1 MCHLLY
7 YCLYFQRWGAK
18 PRRFLMSF
26 QLTLSCEVA
35 DNHSALRGCDYGA
48 KKAFRGLPLGH
59 PCLMRGARTPLA
71 TEEKRAFR
79 GLPLGHPCPM
89 RGARTPLA
97 TEGKRPSG
105 WPLRPHARASMAM
118 PSRPLNISRASAPRR
133 LCVEKRIEE
142 NNSQESVP
150 TISRNIICYCWMKL
164 LFIVAYCFPA
174 SGSWNYGHNGR
185 SALATL
191 LRAKRVWRIC
201 VKEEYRSD
209 RIIYVICVNKD

>member
-7 YCLYFQRWGAK
+7 YCLYFQRRGAK

-35 DNHSALRGCDYGA
+35 DNHNALRGCDYGA

-105 WPLRPHARASMAM
+105 WPLRTLESTKLGACAVRAPLRPHARASMAM
-118 PSRPLNISRASAPRR
+118 PSRPLIISRASASRR
-133 LCVEKRIEE
+133 LCIEKRIEE

-150 TISRNIICYCWMKL
+150 TISINIFCYC
-164 LFIVAYCFPA
+164 
-174 SGSWNYGHNGR
+174 
-185 SALATL
+185 
-191 LRAKRVWRIC
+191 
-201 VKEEYRSD
+201 
-209 RIIYVICVNKD
+209 

>member
-7 YCLYFQRWGAK
+7 YCLYFQRRGAE
-18 PRRFLMSF
+18 PRRFLRSF

-35 DNHSALRGCDYGA
+35 DNHSASRGCDYGA

-79 GLPLGHPCPM
+79 GLPLGNPCPM

-105 WPLRPHARASMAM
+105 WEILCELWRARSLALAPFVRPCGLTEGQWLCLRVLSISPEPLR
-118 PSRPLNISRASAPRR
+118 LGASA
-133 LCVEKRIEE
+133 LK
-142 NNSQESVP
+142 
-150 TISRNIICYCWMKL
+150 
-164 LFIVAYCFPA
+164 
-174 SGSWNYGHNGR
+174 
-185 SALATL
+185 
-191 LRAKRVWRIC
+191 
-201 VKEEYRSD
+201 KE
-209 RIIYVICVNKD
+209 

>member
-1 MCHLLY
+1 MRPNILRHYGTYLEVMCHLLY
-7 YCLYFQRWGAK
+7 YCLYFQRRGAK
-18 PRRFLMSF
+18 PRRLLMSF

-48 KKAFRGLPLGH
+48 
-59 PCLMRGARTPLA
+59 
-71 TEEKRAFR
+71 KRAFR

-105 WPLRPHARASMAM
+105 WPLRTLESTKLGACDVRAPLRPHRRSMAM
-118 PSRPLNISRASAPRR
+118 PSRPLNISRASASRR

-150 TISRNIICYCWMKL
+150 TISRNI
-164 LFIVAYCFPA
+164 F
-174 SGSWNYGHNGR
+174 
-185 SALATL
+185 
-191 LRAKRVWRIC
+191 
-201 VKEEYRSD
+201 
-209 RIIYVICVNKD
+209 